1 MRIFNKKEDDAF
13 QVRLTELEN
22 LVGLGNGTGQQ
33 AAGSV
38 DLQLEKEVR
47 SGDKDL
53 EGFHVEVI
61 VEAKGED
68 EVTMGV

>member
-1 MRIFNKKEDDAF
+1 M
-13 QVRLTELEN
+13 
-22 LVGLGNGTGQQ
+22 
-33 AAGSV
+33 